1 MRPRS
6 LVPGLLATL
15 LLVGGVAGC
24 GSSEEEESSTPAAP
38 TELYVSL
45 GDSYAAGYQPTSED
59 EGATNR
65 NGFAYQLVE
74 KLKDDGR
81 KVKLVNFGC
90 AGATTASIINAP
102 GCEPERLGPGAEP
115 YDEPQGAAAEAY
127 LDQHRDDLAFV
138 TISIGGN
145 DVTSCATQP
154 DPIPCIAA
162 AITTIKQNLT
172 TLVQRVRAAAGPDVP
187 IIGITYPDVVLGGW
201 VSPDPKAKD
210 LARLSV
216 TAFQSLINPALK
228 EVYESVDATFVDV
241 TAETGAYGS
250 FDETTDAPG
259 YGVVPKPV
267 AEVCRLTYY
276 CELTDIHPR
285 TEGYER
291 IAELVADALPAR

>member
-15 LLVGGVAGC
+15 LLTTGVAAC
-24 GSSEEEESSTPAAP
+24 GSSEDESSRPEESTQ
-38 TELYVSL
+38 LYVSL

-74 KLKDDGR
+74 MLDDDGR
-81 KVKLVNFGC
+81 PVELANFGC
-90 AGATTASIINAP
+90 AGATTASILNDD
-102 GCEPERLGPGAEP
+102 GCEPANLGPGATP
-115 YDEPQGAAAEAY
+115 YTEPQAAAAEAY
-127 LDQHRDDLAFV
+127 LKGHRDDLAFV
-138 TISIGGN
+138 TISLGGN
-145 DVTSCATQP
+145 DVTSCAEQA
-154 DPIPCIAA
+154 DPIACIAGA
-162 AITTIKQNLT
+162 VTTIKQNLT

-201 VSPDPKAKD
+201 VSGDPKAKD

-259 YGVVPKPV
+259 YGVVPTPV

-291 IAELVADALPAR
+291 IAELVADALPDR